1 MFLSVVSRIETGI
14 LCCMKQIAVA
24 KSIPAFLEGRSYFVA
39 AEKGAYRHSTLLI
52 EEDAHQ
58 AAYAGGF

>member
-1 MFLSVVSRIETGI
+1 
-14 LCCMKQIAVA
+14 
-24 KSIPAFLEGRSYFVA
+24 VA